1 MEYNTERPKIAIPEY
16 GRNVQRMIE
25 FAVSVKDRDERNR
38 VARAIISV
46 MGQLNPHLRDV
57 TDFKHKLWDHLFI
70 IADFKL
76 DVDSP
81 YPIPNAETF
90 QTKPDKV
97 SYPDKK
103 IRYRHYGKIIE
114 KIIQK
119 AVEFED
125 GDEKKVLVEMIANS
139 MKKSYLMWNRDSVTD
154 DVIFDQ
160 LKELS
165 KGQLKLDPN
174 TKLAQANELPVVRQ
188 QHQHNTN
195 SNNKNKNRNRNNRN
209 RNNRS
214 NNKGGKRI

>member
-1 MEYNTERPKIAIPEY
+1 MEYNTERAKMAIPEY

-25 FAVSVKDRDERNR
+25 FAISVKDREERNR

-81 YPIPNAETF
+81 YPIPNAATF

-97 SYPDKK
+97 SYPDNK
-103 IRYRHYGKIIE
+103 IKYRHYGRILE

-119 AVEFED
+119 AVEFEE
-125 GDEKKVLVEMIANS
+125 GDEKNVLTEMIANS

-154 DVIFDQ
+154 DVIFQQ

-165 KGQLKLDPN
+165 KDQLKLDPN
-174 TKLAQANELPVVRQ
+174 TKLVQVSDLPVVRQ
-188 QHQHNTN
+188 QQH
-195 SNNKNKNRNRNNRN
+195 SNNKNKNRNRNNRHRNNNN
-209 RNNRS
+209 RNR
-214 NNKGGKRI
+214 GGKKM

>member
-1 MEYNTERPKIAIPEY
+1 MEYNTERPKMAIPEY

-25 FAVSVKDRDERNR
+25 FAISVKDRDERNR

-81 YPIPNAETF
+81 YPIPNAATF

-97 SYPDKK
+97 SYPDNR
-103 IRYRHYGKIIE
+103 IRYRHYGQILE

-119 AVEFED
+119 AIEFEE
-125 GDEKKVLVEMIANS
+125 GDEKRVLTEMIANS
-139 MKKSYLMWNRDSVTD
+139 MKKSYLTWNRDSVTD
-154 DVIFDQ
+154 DVIIEQ

-165 KGQLKLDPN
+165 KGQLKLDPT
-174 TKLAQANELPVVRQ
+174 TKLVQASDIPVVRQ
-188 QHQHNTN
+188 QQNN
-195 SNNKNKNRNRNNRN
+195 NNKNNKNRNRNNRHRNNNN
-209 RNNRS
+209 RNR
-214 NNKGGKRI
+214 GGKKM

>member
-1 MEYNTERPKIAIPEY
+1 MEYNTERPKMAIPEY

-25 FAVSVKDRDERNR
+25 FAISVKDSDERNR

-81 YPIPNAETF
+81 YPIPNAATF

-97 SYPDKK
+97 SYPDNR
-103 IRYRHYGKIIE
+103 IRYRHYGKILE
-114 KIIQK
+114 KIIRK
-119 AVEFED
+119 AIEFEE
-125 GDEKKVLVEMIANS
+125 GDEKRVLTEMIANS
-139 MKKSYLMWNRDSVTD
+139 MKKSYLTWNRDSVTD
-154 DVIFDQ
+154 DVIIEQ

-165 KGQLKLDPN
+165 KGQLKLDPT
-174 TKLAQANELPVVRQ
+174 TKLVQASDIPVVRQ
-188 QHQHNTN
+188 QQNN
-195 SNNKNKNRNRNNRN
+195 NNKNNKNRNRNNRH
-209 RNNRS
+209 RNNNSR
-214 NNKGGKRI
+214 NRGGKKM

>member
-1 MEYNTERPKIAIPEY
+1 MAIPEY

-25 FAVSVKDRDERNR
+25 FAVSVKDKDERNR

-81 YPIPNAETF
+81 YPIPSAETF
-90 QTKPDKV
+90 KTKPDNV

-103 IRYRHYGKIIE
+103 IKYRHYGKILE
-114 KIIQK
+114 KIIEK
-119 AVEFED
+119 ALEFEE
-125 GDEKKVLVEMIANS
+125 GDEKRVLTEMIANY
-139 MKKSYLMWNRDSVTD
+139 MKKSYLTWNRDSVTD

-160 LKELS
+160 LRELS
-165 KGQLKLDPN
+165 KGKLKLAPD
-174 TKLAQANELPVVRQ
+174 TKLSQPNELPQVRQ
-188 QHQHNTN
+188 PHQH
-195 SNNKNKNRNRNNRN
+195 SNKNKNRNNRNNNNRNRNNRN
-209 RNNRS
+209 R
-214 NNKGGKRI
+214 GGKRM

>member
-1 MEYNTERPKIAIPEY
+1 MEYNTERSQMAIPEY

-25 FAVSVKDRDERNR
+25 YAISVKDRDERNR

-81 YPIPNAETF
+81 YPIPNAATF
-90 QTKPDKV
+90 KTKPDKV
-97 SYPDKK
+97 NYPDNK
-103 IRYRHYGKIIE
+103 IKYRHYGRILE

-119 AVEFED
+119 AVEFEE
-125 GDEKKVLVEMIANS
+125 GDEKKVLTEMIANS
-139 MKKSYLMWNRDSVTD
+139 MKKSYLLWNRDTVTD
-154 DVIFDQ
+154 DVIIQQ

-165 KGQLKLDPN
+165 KGQLQLDPDA
-174 TKLAQANELPVVRQ
+174 KLVQASDIPVVRQ
-188 QHQHNTN
+188 QNN
-195 SNNKNKNRNRNNRN
+195 NNNKNKNRNRNNRHRN
-209 RNNRS
+209 RNR
-214 NNKGGKRI
+214 GGRKN

>member
-1 MEYNTERPKIAIPEY
+1 MEYNTERSQMAIPEY

-81 YPIPNAETF
+81 YPIPNAATF

-97 SYPDKK
+97 SYPDNRIK
-103 IRYRHYGKIIE
+103 YRHYGRILE

-119 AVEFED
+119 AVEFEE
-125 GDEKKVLVEMIANS
+125 GDEKNVLTEMIANS

-154 DVIFDQ
+154 DVIFQQ

-165 KGQLKLDPN
+165 KGQLKLDPA
-174 TKLAQANELPVVRQ
+174 TKLVQASEIPIMRQ
-188 QHQHNTN
+188 QQNN
-195 SNNKNKNRNRNNRN
+195 NNKNKNRNRNNRH
-209 RNNRS
+209 RNNR
-214 NNKGGKRI
+214 NRGGKKM

>member
-1 MEYNTERPKIAIPEY
+1 MEYNTERPKMAIPEY
-16 GRNVQRMIE
+16 GRNVLRMIE
-25 FAVSVKDRDERNR
+25 FAISVKDRDERNR

-81 YPIPNAETF
+81 YPIPNAATF

-97 SYPDKK
+97 SYPDNR
-103 IRYRHYGKIIE
+103 IRYRHYGKILE

-119 AVEFED
+119 AIEFEE
-125 GDEKKVLVEMIANS
+125 GDEKRVLTEMIANS
-139 MKKSYLMWNRDSVTD
+139 MKKSYLTWNRDSVTD
-154 DVIFDQ
+154 DVIIEQ

-165 KGQLKLDPN
+165 KGQLKLDPT
-174 TKLAQANELPVVRQ
+174 TKLVQASDIPVVRQ
-188 QHQHNTN
+188 QQNN
-195 SNNKNKNRNRNNRN
+195 NNKNNKNRNRNNRHRNNNN
-209 RNNRS
+209 RNR
-214 NNKGGKRI
+214 GGKKM

>member
-1 MEYNTERPKIAIPEY
+1 MEYNTERSQMAIPEY

-25 FAVSVKDRDERNR
+25 FAISVKDRDERNR

-81 YPIPNAETF
+81 YPIPNAATF
-90 QTKPDKV
+90 QTKPDRV
-97 SYPDKK
+97 SYPDNK
-103 IRYRHYGKIIE
+103 IRYRHYGKILE

-119 AVEFED
+119 AVEFEE
-125 GDEKKVLVEMIANS
+125 GGEKRALTEMIANY
-139 MKKSYLMWNRDSVTD
+139 MKKSYLTWNRDSVTD

-160 LKELS
+160 LRELS
-165 KGQLKLDPN
+165 KGKLKLEPG
-174 TKLAQANELPVVRQ
+174 TKLVQANELPVVRQ
-188 QHQHNTN
+188 QQQGQGGG
-195 SNNKNKNRNRNNRN
+195 KNKNRNRNNRHRNNNNN
-209 RNNRS
+209 RNR
-214 NNKGGKRI
+214 GGKR